1 MLPGGDPT
9 PTRLAYHSPIGA
21 RTPEGG
27 LAGRGKSRAIDLGS
41 GRQFPLGVNGRR
53 EGLELTRDVS
63 VIVCAYTLDRWD
75 QLSEALRSAA
85 GQAPPPTEVI
95 LVVDH
100 NPDLYTRARLEFPH
114 VRVVENA
121 GVQGLSGS
129 RNTGLAEASGEIAAF
144 LDDDAAADPGWL
156 ATLVAPYEDEHVVA
170 TGGKIVPVWDTA
182 RPRWMPE
189 EFDWVVGCS
198 YRGLP
203 QTEAPVRNPIGC
215 SMSLRRQVAV
225 DAGGFRTEV
234 GRVGTIPA
242 GCEETDLAIRLR
254 RLIPGS
260 RVVYVPA
267 STVRHHVPA
276 NRARWAYFRSRCYEE
291 GRSKAIL
298 SKLEG
303 SAAALSSERSYARK
317 VLSAG
322 VVRGVGQAL
331 RGDPGGAQRAAAIV
345 VGLYITALGYVRGGA
360 GGMSRQGRNRP
371 ASPAKGPFA

>member
-1 MLPGGDPT
+1 M
-9 PTRLAYHSPIGA
+9 
-21 RTPEGG
+21 
-27 LAGRGKSRAIDLGS
+27 AGRE
-41 GRQFPLGVNGRR
+41 GR
-53 EGLELTRDVS
+53 ELTRDVS
-63 VIVCAYTLDRWD
+63 VIVCAYTLNRWD

-85 GQAPPPTEVI
+85 GQAPPPIEVI

-100 NPDLYTRARLEFPH
+100 NPDLYARARLEFPH

-121 GVQGLSGS
+121 GVQGLSGG

-144 LDDDAAADPGWL
+144 LDDDAEADPGWL
-156 ATLVAPYEDEHVVA
+156 AALLAPYEDEHVVA
-170 TGGKIVPVWDTA
+170 TGGKVIPVWETA

-215 SMSLRRQVAV
+215 SMSLRRQTAV

-254 RLIPGS
+254 RLTPGS
-260 RVVYVPA
+260 RVVYVPD
-267 STVRHHVPA
+267 STVRHHVPV

-303 SAAALSSERSYARK
+303 SAAALSSERSYALK

-322 VVRGVGQAL
+322 VVRGIGQVL
-331 RGDPGGAQRAAAIV
+331 RGDPGGAQRAVAIL
-345 VGLYITALGYVRGGA
+345 VGLYITALGYVGGA
-360 GGMSRQGRNRP
+360 AGKLGRPGTSGSARAGQGP
-371 ASPAKGPFA
+371 SA

>member
-1 MLPGGDPT
+1 MG
-9 PTRLAYHSPIGA
+9 
-21 RTPEGG
+21 
-27 LAGRGKSRAIDLGS
+27 
-41 GRQFPLGVNGRR
+41 

-85 GQAPPPTEVI
+85 GQAPPPIEVI

-100 NPDLYTRARLEFPH
+100 NPDLFERARVEFPD

-121 GVQGLSGS
+121 GVKGLSGG

-144 LDDDAAADPGWL
+144 LDDDAEADPGWL
-156 ATLVAPYEDEHVVA
+156 AALLAPYEDGRVVA
-170 TGGKIVPVWDTA
+170 TGGKVVPVWDTA

-203 QTEAPVRNPIGC
+203 QAEAPVRNPIGC
-215 SMSLRRQVAV
+215 SMSLRRQAAV
-225 DAGGFRTEV
+225 DAGGFSTEV

-254 RLIPGS
+254 RLTPGS
-260 RVVYVPA
+260 QVVYVPV

-276 NRARWAYFRSRCYEE
+276 SRARWAYFRSRCYQE

-303 SAAALSSERSYARK
+303 PSAALSSERSYALK

-322 VVRGVGQAL
+322 VVRGIGQAL
-331 RGDPGGAQRAAAIV
+331 RGDRGGAQRAAVILA
-345 VGLYITALGYVRGGA
+345 GLYITALGYVGGA
-360 GGMSRQGRNRP
+360 AGRMGRQGRNRP
-371 ASPAKGPFA
+371 PSAANGPSA

>member
-1 MLPGGDPT
+1 MT
-9 PTRLAYHSPIGA
+9 
-21 RTPEGG
+21 
-27 LAGRGKSRAIDLGS
+27 
-41 GRQFPLGVNGRR
+41 Q
-53 EGLELTRDVS
+53 DVS

-75 QLSEALRSAA
+75 QLVEALRSAA
-85 GQAPPPTEVI
+85 GQTPPPMEVI

-100 NPDLYTRARLEFPH
+100 NPDLLARARVEFPF
-114 VRVVENA
+114 VRVFENA
-121 GVQGLSGS
+121 GVPGLSGG
-129 RNTGLAEASGEIAAF
+129 RNTGLAEAGGEIAAF
-144 LDDDAAADPGWL
+144 LDDDAEADPGWL
-156 ATLVAPYEDEHVVA
+156 AALLAPYEDGRVVA
-170 TGGKIVPVWDTA
+170 TGGKVVPVWETA

-203 QTEAPVRNPIGC
+203 RTEAPVRNPIGC
-215 SMSLRRQVAV
+215 SMSLRRQAAV

-254 RLIPGS
+254 RLAPAS
-260 RVVYVPA
+260 QVVYVPE

-276 NRARWAYFRSRCYEE
+276 TRARWAYFRSRCYEE

-303 SAAALSSERSYARK
+303 AAAALSSERSYTLK

-322 VVRGVGQAL
+322 VVRGIGQTL
-331 RGDPGGAQRAAAIV
+331 RGDPGGVQRAAAIV
-345 VGLYITALGYVRGGA
+345 AGLYITALGYVSGSA
-360 GGMSRQGRNRP
+360 GRPGRRRNDGS
-371 ASPAKGPFA
+371 ASSTKGESA